1 MPATIKI
8 PEKKKGRKGGSMG
21 DKKDSV
27 SEMISGL
34 VDLSRTDNIDSS
46 GPVPK
51 SNRNLIFN
59 G

>member
-1 MPATIKI
+1 MPDITLPI
-8 PEKKKGRKGGSMG
+8 KKKGRKGGSMG
-21 DKKDSV
+21 DKEGSV
-27 SEMISGL
+27 SEMNSGL
-34 VDLSRTDNIDSS
+34 VDLSRTDNVDSS